1 MNTCAVRDMAEID
14 KSVEVEAA
22 PEPEPEPAPEPEPS
36 PEEAAMAAK
45 RAIIM
50 QQVKAAQEAQRMDE
64 LKKPPPEKKGLDPT
78 KYGAHTSIV
87 CDGCAS
93 DPIIGY
99 RWKCTVCKNH
109 DLCDVC
115 YGKFQ
120 EGELIQGNKEQEIS
134 MDCKDHAFEPY
145 AGGSDTF
152 KPAAGMSQTKQNAK
166 KKVKPNEPCPCK
178 SGKKFKK

>member
-1 MNTCAVRDMAEID
+1 MAEVD
-14 KSVEVEAA
+14 ESVEVAAA
-22 PEPEPEPAPEPEPS
+22 PEPEPEPSAEDV
-36 PEEAAMAAK
+36 ARAAK
-45 RAIIM
+45 RAIVM
-50 QQVKAAQEAQRMDE
+50 QQVKAAQEKQRMDS
-64 LKKPPPEKKGLDPT
+64 LKKPPPEKSGLDAS

-115 YGKFQ
+115 HGKFQ

-134 MDCKDHAFEPY
+134 MDCKDHAFEAY

-152 KPAAGMSQTKQNAK
+152 KPAAGMHAPKKNT
-166 KKVKPNEPCPCK
+166 KKVKPNEQCSCG
-178 SGKKFKK
+178 SGKKYKK